1 MSDVELITN
10 DFVRVSELDIDLA
23 DDIYQRFFDSCE
35 AAVPLMGNSDIYM
48 RGRMLEQVY
57 ELFMDE
63 SHEGEGGYLRWEV
76 DNHLDAYNVDVSM
89 YESFLHAVKDAT
101 KAVLQANWDS
111 RHEKAWDSRI
121 SSLLSDIHQHAQH
134 KHKVSA

>member
-1 MSDVELITN
+1 MGDVELITD

-23 DDIYQRFFDSCE
+23 GAIYERFFDSCE

-63 SHEGEGGYLRWEV
+63 NHEGEGGYLRWEV

-101 KAVLQANWDS
+101 KAVLHENWGS
-111 RHEKAWDSRI
+111 QNEHAWDSRI
-121 SSLLSDIHQHAQH
+121 DALLKDIHAHAQH
-134 KHKVSA
+134 KVSA